1 MSQELQFIQTSI
13 RRAGGGKRNH
23 LSLLLRS
30 LVITATQFLLGCQCL
45 LGHSSSTGFLQ
56 ISRDNGSLSGSL
68 ELPLRDLDELLGLD
82 ANDDGRLTWGEL
94 RDRENQLIR
103 YVESRLVI
111 TDDGRP
117 ASLRYIALSV
127 NRHQDEGYAVLGFEL
142 PNYVNSGTLTLEYRV
157 LMDHDPLHRCLIS
170 SPSDGITAVMSL
182 DRPQIRVDGPE
193 SFPTH
198 AMSLVAEGA
207 HHIWTGYD
215 HLLFLLALLLPS
227 VLRRTDQGW
236 APVVKSSDSMREIF
250 KVVTAFTVAHSLT
263 LSAAALGLV
272 HLPSRLVE
280 SSIAASIMIAALANL
295 RSGSGGPSTTHRK
308 PVQQLLAATMKPW
321 TVAFVFGL
329 IHGFGFAGALNDLG
343 LSHDHTAIPLVA
355 FNAGVE
361 LGQLA
366 CVAAF
371 LPLAILLRKTSFYR
385 RTALPLGSTAIILLA
400 GGWMAERIL
409 DVSFMPF

>member
-1 MSQELQFIQTSI
+1 MSQELHFIQSSI
-13 RRAGGGKRNH
+13 RRVGGWKQNH
-23 LSLLLRS
+23 LRFPLRS
-30 LVITATQFLLGCQCL
+30 LVITAVQFLLGCQCL

-94 RDRENQLIR
+94 KGRENDLVR
-103 YVESRLVI
+103 YVESRLFI
-111 TDDGRP
+111 TDDGRS
-117 ASLRYIALSV
+117 ATLRYSALLV

-142 PNYVNSGTLTLEYRV
+142 PHHGNSGILALEYRV

-170 SPSDGITAVMSL
+170 SPTDGITAVMTR
-182 DRPQIRVDGPE
+182 DRPQIRLNGPAPF
-193 SFPTH
+193 STH

-227 VLRRTDQGW
+227 VLRRTDHGW
-236 APVVKSSDSMREIF
+236 APVVKSSDSMRETF
-250 KVVTAFTVAHSLT
+250 KVVTAFTAAHSLT

-272 HLPSRLVE
+272 QIPSRLVE
-280 SSIAASIMIAALANL
+280 SSIAASIIIAALANL
-295 RSGSGGPSTTHRK
+295 RSGRGGPTTFHRK
-308 PVQQLLAATMKPW
+308 PVLQLLAATMKPW

-343 LSHDHTAIPLVA
+343 ISHHHTALPLVA
-355 FNAGVE
+355 FNTGVE
-361 LGQLA
+361 LGQLV

-385 RTALPLGSTAIILLA
+385 RIALPLGSTAIILLA
-400 GGWMAERIL
+400 GGWMTERL
-409 DVSFMPF
+409 FEVSFMPF

>member
-1 MSQELQFIQTSI
+1 MSQKLHFIQTSI

-23 LSLLLRS
+23 LSFLLRS
-30 LVITATQFLLGCQCL
+30 LVIAASQFLLGCQCL
-45 LGHSSSTGFLQ
+45 LGHSSSTGFLL
-56 ISRDNGSLSGSL
+56 ISRDNGSLSLSL

-82 ANDDGRLTWGEL
+82 ANDDGKLTWGEL
-94 RDRENQLIR
+94 KDRENNLIR

-111 TDDGRP
+111 TDDGHP
-117 ASLRYIALSV
+117 ASLRYNALSV

-142 PNYVNSGTLTLEYRV
+142 HNHVNSGTLTLEYRV
-157 LMDHDPLHRCLIS
+157 LMDHDPLHRCLTS
-170 SPSDGITAVMSL
+170 SPSDGITAVMSR
-182 DRPQIRVDGPE
+182 DRPQIRLNGPA

-227 VLRRTDQGW
+227 VLRRTDHGW
-236 APVVKSSDSMREIF
+236 APVVKSSDSLREIF

-263 LSAAALGLV
+263 LSAAALGLI
-272 HLPSRLVE
+272 HLPPRLVE

-343 LSHDHTAIPLVA
+343 LSHHHTALPLVA
-355 FNAGVE
+355 FNTGVE
-361 LGQLA
+361 LGQLV

-385 RTALPLGSTAIILLA
+385 RTALPLGSIAIILLA
-400 GGWMAERIL
+400 GGWMTERIFE
-409 DVSFMPF
+409 VSFMPF